1 MVDAVVMVGPL
12 AYISWRSKLLAGG
25 TLSPFDRATARQVS
39 LKRKVSQLTQRAGAD
54 PNQLSR
60 LLVQAQRIKL
70 VVDAEA
76 VRDPA
81 MKDPRKTAKP
91 NTGRLSKPDLPG
103 APRGCRTTTSLGII
117 G

>member
-1 MVDAVVMVGPL
+1 MVDAVAMVGPL